1 MSHKRKHQAAAWTTR
16 QSPSTEVRNLLLPTL
31 ALATCLLVLGC
42 WKQQEG
48 RSEVVKNG
56 MAMSETN
63 SSELYNEVVIRM
75 GPPESKEDFVM
86 TLGEPEFRVELFN
99 FFERKS
105 IEAGEITLRE
115 CTWSLDGPENLTIWF
130 QQKGEEWRRVHSL
143 RWEDGTQF

>member
-1 MSHKRKHQAAAWTTR
+1 MSLKRKHQAAAWTTR

-105 IEAGEITLRE
+105 IEAGEITL
-115 CTWSLDGPENLTIWF
+115 
-130 QQKGEEWRRVHSL
+130 
-143 RWEDGTQF
+143 